1 MKIYLAGPMAGI
13 PDHNFPAFN
22 AKAAELRALGHF
34 VYNPAEIEPDE
45 YLKIATE
52 EKRAEFHNSGYR
64 NCLRKELQWICD
76 EAEAIY
82 LLQGW
87 EYSLGANS
95 EFNTAKAVKLKFSY
109 EPVTL

>member
-13 PDHNFPAFN
+13 DDHNFPAFN

-45 YLKIATE
+45 YA
-52 EKRAEFHNSGYR
+52 KRPAYLAAVFHNSGYR
-64 NCLRKELQWICD
+64 NCLRQELRWICD

-82 LLQGW
+82 LMNGW

-95 EFNTAKAVKLKFSY
+95 EFTTAKAVKLKFFY
-109 EPVTL
+109 EGSL